1 MLQTVPISRPS
12 AAWAPS
18 RFQAPPLTPRLS
30 QTVVT
35 TPTTP
40 PGAVVYGLTPP
51 KPAFIDSALVSALMS
66 GLGATAYGILSYAYS
81 KSNRPTWSTIFF
93 GVSLLFGAKTI
104 YDMANIRER

>member
-1 MLQTVPISRPS
+1 MLQAVPIARPS

-18 RFQAPPLTPRLS
+18 PFQAPPLKPRLS

-40 PGAVVYGLTPP
+40 PGAVVYGLTPE
-51 KPAFIDSALVSALMS
+51 KPAFIDSALMSALMS
-66 GLGATAYGILSYAYS
+66 GVAATAYGILTYAYS

-93 GVSLLFGAKTI
+93 GIALLFGAKTI
-104 YDMANIRER
+104 YDTANIRER

>member
-12 AAWAPS
+12 AAWSPS
-18 RFQAPPLTPRLS
+18 PFQAPPLKPRLS
-30 QTVVT
+30 QAVVT

-40 PGAVVYGLTPP
+40 PGAVVYGMSPP
-51 KPAFIDSALVSALMS
+51 KPAFIDSALVSSIMS

-93 GVSLLFGAKTI
+93 GIALVFGVKTL
-104 YDMANIRER
+104 YDIANIRER